1 MGVSC
6 GQLDKGQEA
15 QWNGDKNRISAP
27 VFSVTKGAERPVD
40 VRLARTEAER
50 RPRSRHRRWRSLGF
64 GGARRP
70 VDVCFARTVAER
82 RLSPTSITEDFPET
96 GNPL

>member
-1 MGVSC
+1 M
-6 GQLDKGQEA
+6 EI
-15 QWNGDKNRISAP
+15 RIGYLLR

-40 VRLARTEAER
+40 VRLAWTEAER

-64 GGARRP
+64 GE
-70 VDVCFARTVAER
+70 V
-82 RLSPTSITEDFPET
+82 SPTSITEDFPEM